1 MENKFVDK
9 IVKQAAEKTGI
20 DISGYDIGEI
30 KMGMSVE
37 MEHGSELGDDTNIS
51 DDDPITTLKIVLA
64 HLKEIPD
71 YYIRLAKMEKEG
83 KKERGEVSN
92 EEEPEENDEEG
103 TLKTESTRMR
113 ELIGETENR
122 NKKQL
127 KSEYFSEE
135 KNLINKA
142 ADLENFDV
150 YEFDKKAIEP
160 KDDDNSLYSME

>member
-71 YYIRLAKMEKEG
+71 Y
-83 KKERGEVSN
+83 
-92 EEEPEENDEEG
+92 
-103 TLKTESTRMR
+103 
-113 ELIGETENR
+113 
-122 NKKQL
+122 
-127 KSEYFSEE
+127 
-135 KNLINKA
+135 
-142 ADLENFDV
+142 
-150 YEFDKKAIEP
+150 
-160 KDDDNSLYSME
+160 